1 MKTKEQLQAAQEKY
15 KVGDNV
21 IVTCHDGEHNAI
33 ITKVYPNYIRSGETR
48 YQVYGEDF
56 CVTTD
61 SRDMRL
67 APTVTMVLTKT

>member
-1 MKTKEQLQAAQEKY
+1 MIDQEEY

-33 ITKVYPNYIRSGETR
+33 ITKVYIKFCSETR

-56 CVTTD
+56 VIITY
-61 SRDMRL
+61 SQDMRL
-67 APTVTMVLTKT
+67 APTVTMRLTRT